1 MQKGLLGFFMGV
13 VILGVLLFIETGCA
27 NIIPPQG
34 GPRDSIPPVLLKVVP
49 GDSSLRFAG
58 KKIDFYFDEYIEV
71 QDPFTNIL
79 VSPLPAVS
87 PSIDSR
93 LRDLTVR
100 LKDTLLA
107 NTTYVIDFGN
117 AVKDFTEGN
126 VAKNLRYVFSTG
138 SYIDSLEIKGQ
149 VLLAE
154 SGKTDSTL
162 IALLHTE
169 ADDSAVARKR
179 PVYISKLDKN
189 GRFHFQNLPSKKYY
203 LYALKDESGSRR
215 YTAETQLFAFAD
227 SAVNAA
233 NPPDSLKLYAFV
245 AKPSTNASYAADLP
259 KAKEKPDT
267 DKRLKYQTSLQNNQ
281 QDLLE
286 NFKFT
291 FESALK
297 RFDTAGIKLYT
308 DSTYSPVDSIR
319 IVKDSTNKEW
329 ELITP
334 WKEGQSY
341 HLILQKGAAED
352 SLGKQWQ
359 KTDTLDF
366 TTKRAADYGR
376 LKIRLRGLDLKRSP
390 VLLFMQGDRIFKSIV
405 LSGQL
410 IEDNLFPPGEYPIR
424 ILYDENRNGKWDTGQ
439 FFGKRVQP
447 EKVQPLEKKITVKS
461 NWLNEYEIEIR

>member
-1 MQKGLLGFFMGV
+1 
-13 VILGVLLFIETGCA
+13 
-27 NIIPPQG
+27 
-34 GPRDSIPPVLLKVVP
+34 
-49 GDSSLRFAG
+49 
-58 KKIDFYFDEYIEV
+58 
-71 QDPFTNIL
+71 
-79 VSPLPAVS
+79 
-87 PSIDSR
+87 
-93 LRDLTVR
+93 
-100 LKDTLLA
+100 
-107 NTTYVIDFGN
+107 
-117 AVKDFTEGN
+117 
-126 VAKNLRYVFSTG
+126 
-138 SYIDSLEIKGQ
+138 
-149 VLLAE
+149 
-154 SGKTDSTL
+154 
-162 IALLHTE
+162 
-169 ADDSAVARKR
+169 
-179 PVYISKLDKN
+179 
-189 GRFHFQNLPSKKYY
+189 
-203 LYALKDESGSRR
+203 
-215 YTAETQLFAFAD
+215 
-227 SAVNAA
+227 
-233 NPPDSLKLYAFV
+233 
-245 AKPSTNASYAADLP
+245 
-259 KAKEKPDT
+259 
-267 DKRLKYQTSLQNNQ
+267 
-281 QDLLE
+281 LE